1 MITISMYYY
10 KRLQLAKL
18 MLSKKDKSWRYHFGI
33 KINFTTMVIRITL
46 YLHKDQHIGQG
57 IQAASQQII
66 TEIQT
71 L

>member
-1 MITISMYYY
+1 
-10 KRLQLAKL
+10 